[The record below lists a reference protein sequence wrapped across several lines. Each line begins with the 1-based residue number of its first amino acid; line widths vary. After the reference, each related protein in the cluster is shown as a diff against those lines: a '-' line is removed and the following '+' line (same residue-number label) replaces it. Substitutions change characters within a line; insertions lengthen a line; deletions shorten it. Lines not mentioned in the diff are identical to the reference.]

1 MDDQAAID
9 TLFAGRDPRRPA
21 ADLAGRRPAT
31 LEGAYRIQDGLVRRL
46 ERSGGGRPV
55 GFKIGAS
62 SVRAQRFLGLSEP
75 MSGQVL
81 AGGILESPARISAGD
96 YRFCLIEPEF
106 AFRLGR
112 DLPPRARPYDAE
124 EAAAAVA
131 TLHPAIEVVT
141 SAYGET
147 AWQRVGAVDLIC
159 DNGAHGCLVLGEG
172 RQDWRG
178 VDLAGQRVELQVDGR
193 PFGVG
198 SGAAALGHP
207 LTALAWLASQQSRR
221 GRGLR
226 AGEVVTT
233 GVVTPFVVLG
243 AGRRAEATFG
253 PFGSCRLYL
262 DD

>member
-1 MDDQAAID
+1 MSEDALVED
-9 TLFAGRDPRRPA
+9 LLAGRDPSRPA
-21 ADLAGRRPAT
+21 ASLGERRPRD
-31 LEGAYRIQDGLVRRL
+31 LEAAYRVQQGMVRQL
-46 ERSGGGRPV
+46 ERRGGGRPI
-55 GFKIGAS
+55 GFKVGAS
-62 SVRAQRFLGLSEP
+62 SERAQRFLGLTEP

-81 AGGILESPARISAGD
+81 SGGLMESPARVSAGA
-96 YRFCLIEPEF
+96 YRFCLVEPEF

-112 DLPPRARPYDAE
+112 DLPPRARPYGRE
-124 EAAAAVA
+124 EVADAVA

-141 SAYGET
+141 SAYGEE
-147 AWQRVGAVDLIC
+147 AWQRVGAIDLVS

-172 RQDWRG
+172 RADWRH
-178 VDLAGQRVELQVDGR
+178 VDLAAQRVELLVDGR

-207 LTALAWLASQQSRR
+207 LASLAWLATQQSRR

-253 PFGSCRLYL
+253 PFGNCRLSL
-262 DD
+262 EE